1 MRATE
6 FLIEFDPAPGYITP
20 DSGNHEP
27 LKDKQDIL
35 VLLGFKPSRKALDKI
50 DAILDL
56 DLEPIV
62 NPSAA
67 NTTQSAAQPKATA
80 ATTAATAPPA
90 ANLAP
95 TTSTINPLAPVAP
108 IRAES
113 IELAEANIVKSLM
126 EKIQQLDP
134 NNPKDAYKLSQIEAI
149 LEGDIIDPA
158 ISKIIS
164 KKFKSS
170 ADKIIADFRT
180 AINESRNSIIDK
192 IKFLTKCDKGLIS
205 LQDTF
210 KSSTTGN
217 IYTLVNDP
225 VLDSIRNKLVSI
237 EYGTGASK
245 LGKMEVLLI
254 LIGKGVSKQGS
265 GDLTLDDGT
274 EVEIKASSTVQGID
288 SKGNKKISTSGS
300 VMYALAKEAGSNE
313 KPYGSNEEALKVW
326 QMGFSKITATPIDDI
341 PRSLS
346 ELSVNNKINPLIIRN
361 RSRILKVTD
370 LLKKIF
376 RIIFKK
382 APPGAFN
389 QIDKYVSFE
398 NGINIAGLI
407 KFSRK
412 VEFDYYQKLV
422 KHDAILFINT
432 TSGNYYYITS
442 GMELS
447 KLISTS
453 AKGSG
458 FYTTGLM
465 DLAGTYANGMSKIF
479 VK

>member
-1 MRATE
+1 MRAQE

-20 DSGNHEP
+20 DAGNHEP

-35 VLLGFKPSRKALDKI
+35 VLLGFKPTKKALDKI

-56 DLEPIV
+56 DLDPIV
-62 NPSAA
+62 NPDAA
-67 NTTQSAAQPKATA
+67 NTTQAAAQPKATA
-80 ATTAATAPPA
+80 ATTPPA

-95 TTSTINPLAPVAP
+95 TTSTINPLAP

-113 IELAEANIVKSLM
+113 IELDEANIVKSLM

-192 IKFLTKCDKGLIS
+192 IKFLTRCDKGLIS

-210 KSSTTGN
+210 NSSTTGN
-217 IYTLVNDP
+217 IYSIVNDP
-225 VLDSIRNKLVSI
+225 VLDSIKNKLASI

-274 EVEIKASSTVQGID
+274 EVEIKASSTAQAID
-288 SKGNKKISTSGS
+288 KKGNKKISTSGS
-300 VMYALAKEAGSNE
+300 VMYALAKETGSSE

-326 QMGFSKITATPIDDI
+326 QMGFSKITGTPIDDI

-346 ELSVNNKINPLIIRN
+346 DLSVKNKINPLIIRN
-361 RSRILKVTD
+361 RSRTLKVTD

-412 VEFDYYQKLV
+412 VEFDYYQKVV